1 MANPMNCY
9 LISIGD
15 EILNGQTLDTNTY
28 FLAQSCR
35 AQGYQVRG
43 IYSIADDLDAIV
55 TMLNQ
60 VKPTADVIVTTG
72 GLGPTKDDVTKKSI
86 AAFLGVDLFYHQAT
100 EERIKSLFAPR
111 KIPFTEEHRQQCFFP
126 EQVELL
132 ENDLGTAPGMW
143 WELDDQKVL
152 ISLPGVPYEMKHLW
166 TDRVIPRLK
175 TRWPSSLRNFTLM
188 TAGTGET
195 VLSSLLHEWEEQL
208 PESCSIAY
216 LPDLGRVRLR
226 LTCRDADLPNV
237 RFEQLKAEMEQLV
250 KKYVYGYEGETL
262 PEVLGQLLLMQNKA
276 LGLAESCTG
285 GYISHLITGIP
296 GSSAYYNGGI
306 VSYSNTFK
314 EALLNVSPETLLNH
328 GAVSRETVLEML
340 QGILAQPGIDVG
352 IAISGIAGPDGGTPE
367 KPVGTIWIAYGDA
380 KSQHARKIL
389 FTKSRL
395 LNIEYA
401 AYYSLNLLRKFLLG
415 L

>member
-1 MANPMNCY
+1 MNCY

-43 IYSIADDLDAIV
+43 IYSIPDQLEAIV
-55 TMLNQ
+55 DMLNQ
-60 VKPTADVIVTTG
+60 IKPTADVIVTTG
-72 GLGPTKDDVTKKSI
+72 GLGPTKDDITKKSI
-86 AAFLGVDLFYHQAT
+86 AAFLGVEMFFHQAT
-100 EERIKSLFAPR
+100 EDRIKGLFAPR

-126 EQVELL
+126 DHVELL
-132 ENDLGTAPGMW
+132 ENNLGTAPGMW
-143 WELDDQKVL
+143 WELEDHKVL

-166 TDRVIPRLK
+166 TDRVMPRLQA
-175 TRWPSSLRNFTLM
+175 RWHSSLRNFTLM

-195 VLSSLLHEWEEQL
+195 VLSSLLHEWEEKL
-208 PESCSIAY
+208 PASCSIAY

-226 LTCRDADLPNV
+226 LTCRDAELPEA
-237 RFEQLKAEMEQLV
+237 RFEQLKAEMEHLV
-250 KKYVYGYEGETL
+250 KDYVFGYEGETL
-262 PEVLGQLLLMQNKA
+262 PEALGQLLLKQGKS

-285 GYISHLITGIP
+285 GYLSHLITGIP

-306 VSYSNTFK
+306 VSYSNAFK
-314 EALLNVSPETLLNH
+314 EAMLGVSSDTLNTF
-328 GAVSRETVLEML
+328 GAVSRETVLEMV
-340 QGILAQPGIDVG
+340 QGILKQPGVDVG

-367 KPVGTIWIAYGDA
+367 KPVGTIWIAYGDK
-380 KSQHARKIL
+380 KSQHAVKIL